1 MNLRL
6 STLAALA
13 ASALIAA
20 CGGGDDDAG
29 GNATPGAATVALSGT
44 AATGAAIANATVT
57 AVDAAGATVTATT
70 GADGKFTIQVAEAAA
85 PYALRITDAAGKVW
99 YSYAPAAG
107 TANITP
113 LTTLA
118 LAEAA
123 GNRPLADVLAAWGTT
138 RLDSAAVL
146 EAAKK
151 VNANLQAVMQAANV
165 NYASANI
172 FADAFNA
179 DGTGLDAVLD
189 AMRVSFTCSA
199 SACTQ
204 SITSPQGAVLVN
216 WNGNIA
222 TTGITLSWSASTS
235 GGSTGG
241 SVTVGL
247 GSCKAPVKGTYS
259 LVVKTDV
266 AGLGAAIPE
275 VCIDGLTDKPASQS
289 DFCGAADV
297 AQQLPPGVS
306 IVSCSYSG
314 NQGTIA
320 ARITS
325 PLVID
330 YSVTYTYVLN

>member
-1 MNLRL
+1 MNFRL
-6 STLAALA
+6 PVLAALA
-13 ASALIAA
+13 TAALVAA
-20 CGGGDDDAG
+20 CGGGDDDST
-29 GNATPGAATVALSGT
+29 ATPSAATVALSGT
-44 AATGAAIANATVT
+44 AATGAAIANATVS
-57 AVDAAGATVTATT
+57 AIDATGATVTATT
-70 GADGKFTIQVAEAAA
+70 GTDGKFTINVAEAAA
-85 PYALRITDAAGKVW
+85 PYALRITDAAGKTW

-123 GNRPLADVLAAWGTT
+123 ANQPLADVLSAWATT

-151 VNANLQAVMQAANV
+151 VNANLQSVMQAASV
-165 NYASANI
+165 NYTSANI
-172 FADAFNA
+172 FADTFNA

-204 SITSPQGAVLVN
+204 SITSPQGSVLVN

-222 TTGITLSWSASTS
+222 TTGITLSWSASTAG

-266 AGLGAAIPE
+266 AGVGVPIPE
-275 VCIDGLTDKPASQS
+275 VCVDGLPDKPASQS

-325 PLVID
+325 PLTID